1 MNSAYGFATLA
12 IHAGQDADPATGAV
26 TSPIYQT
33 STYKQ
38 DRVGELRGGYKYSR
52 AGNPT
57 RTALEQC
64 LTAIEHGTRAITFS
78 SGLAAED
85 CVIRTICT
93 PGDRIIMPNDA
104 YGGTIRLFTNDA
116 YGGTIRLFTKV
127 LAAWGIQAVPVDLT
141 NLAALEQASPAA

>member
-26 TSPIYQT
+26 TPPIYQT

-38 DRVGELRGGYKYSR
+38 DRVGVLRGGYDYSR

-64 LTAIEHGTRAITFS
+64 LTAIEHGTRAVAFS

-93 PGDRIIMPNDA
+93 PGDRIIMPSDA
-104 YGGTIRLFTNDA
+104 G
-116 YGGTIRLFTKV
+116 
-127 LAAWGIQAVPVDLT
+127 
-141 NLAALEQASPAA
+141 